1 MMPIFIDEMPFIPT
15 FDQMQHIFERTF
27 FYKYRHCCGTR
38 IHCKWFISYQ
48 LLKDIIY
55 LNLEH
60 QFIMNEILNQINIT
74 INITQNCHH
83 FIAVIASTISL
94 FGHSTASVQIQ
105 ICTFNNAL
113 SRLHR
118 FYRDMQFFFPF
129 LRSSRFDNS
138 NTCLKGLIYIKCL
151 QNISNRLYV
160 ASLYQYPTKEIN
172 KNVKE
177 PLSRKVSIS
186 PRENDYMLYGRFIM

>member
-38 IHCKWFISYQ
+38 INVS
-48 LLKDIIY
+48 
-55 LNLEH
+55 EH
-60 QFIMNEILNQINIT
+60 ILSFVYGYHIFSSRASICNSAFPKVNTRILNQIELI
-74 INITQNCHH
+74 INISQNCHH
-83 FIAVIASTISL
+83 FHAVIARTISP

-138 NTCLKGLIYIKCL
+138 NTCSKGLIYNKCL
-151 QNISNRLYV
+151 QNISNRLHV
-160 ASLYQYPTKEIN
+160 ASL
-172 KNVKE
+172 
-177 PLSRKVSIS
+177 LVS
-186 PRENDYMLYGRFIM
+186 Y